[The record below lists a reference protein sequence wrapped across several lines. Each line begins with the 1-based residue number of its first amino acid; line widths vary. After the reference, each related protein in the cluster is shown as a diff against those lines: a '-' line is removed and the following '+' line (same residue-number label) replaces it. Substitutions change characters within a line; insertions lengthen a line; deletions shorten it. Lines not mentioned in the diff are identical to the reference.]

1 MPKSYED
8 ELQLLIDK
16 VEGVDDRSWEEMVD
30 ELNISVHPD
39 SLRKS
44 FNGGRYSGY
53 AVAKHYQE
61 KFQNDYCSQEEIERL
76 ENLKKEVYK
85 EKIKYQDARRE
96 YRKELM
102 AEARYEN
109 LVDVLKSALDNIDEL
124 PSYKYGERVEKKN
137 NPKSAIVMLS
147 DWHIGSLIDTQFNCY
162 SIEIAYERM
171 EQLLNK
177 VKKYILN
184 YNITNL
190 AIEING
196 DMLSGLINVS
206 NRIQSEEDVVSQI
219 VIVSDMLSYFINEL
233 KPYVHNIKVVT
244 TLGNHGRLI
253 PNKKESINKENME
266 MLIPEFLKLKLDKD
280 ITIITSG
287 GLDFVKYKFDNKII
301 CLAHGQ
307 YDKVSQV
314 VEDFSKIYKCV
325 PNEIHLGHTHAHK
338 DINDSNIYITVN
350 GSLCGSDEYA
360 LNLRAV
366 TKPSQTL
373 IIYDEDRC
381 VIEMIVD

>member
-162 SIEIAYERM
+162 SVEIAYERM

-206 NRIQSEEDVVSQI
+206 NRIQSEEDVLSQI
-219 VIVSDMLSYFINEL
+219 IIVSDMLSYFINEL
-233 KPYVHNIKVVT
+233 KPYVHNIKVIT

>member
-162 SIEIAYERM
+162 SVEIAYERM

-219 VIVSDMLSYFINEL
+219 IIVSDMLSYFINEL
-233 KPYVHNIKVVT
+233 KPYVHNIKVIT